1 MIVGITIFVFVI
13 VHDQYTSIIKNME
26 KYIYYLSN
34 VVEL

>member
-26 KYIYYLSN
+26 KIYILP
-34 VVEL
+34 E